1 MAVSKQPL
9 KSSHLFVNMFSA
21 ALTARLKDPLIRIEN
36 LQREGRGS
44 INVFF
49 QLSAHDFGERHI
61 TIVTLW
67 ASLFQVS
74 VKVENTNYLKLIFFS
89 LDAIWTAQNV

>member
-36 LQREGRGS
+36 LQKEGRGS
-44 INVFF
+44 MFF

-89 LDAIWTAQNV
+89 LDTIWTAQNV

>member
-1 MAVSKQPL
+1 MIVNTIRYTLASITTGSKQPL

-61 TIVTLW
+61 TIITL
-67 ASLFQVS
+67 
-74 VKVENTNYLKLIFFS
+74 
-89 LDAIWTAQNV
+89 